1 MQSTLLVQAARLTIF
16 PVLATIVGTLV
27 AVWRPPGTRTVAA
40 IQHFAAGVVIA
51 ALAGEVLP
59 DLKEREDHKLVW
71 TAVGFALGVAVMLVL
86 GAWERRRSAAEKAR
100 AVSATGAAGTAEG
113 PRSLPMGMLIAIG
126 IDLVIDG
133 MLVGLGV
140 TLGSA
145 TGLIITIA
153 LTIEVLFLGV
163 SAALELLGEGFGRR
177 TVIWVGVVLA
187 LLVGVG
193 ALGGVL
199 LLGGAPA
206 TVQVAFLAF
215 GAAAL
220 LFLAIEELIVEAH
233 EVEEKAWMSAMLFAG
248 FFIIWLLEA
257 LVD

>member
-1 MQSTLLVQAARLTIF
+1 MA
-16 PVLATIVGTLV
+16 ATILGTLV
-27 AVWRPPGTRTVAA
+27 AVWRPPGKKVVAA
-40 IQHFAAGVVIA
+40 VQHFAAGVVIA

-59 DLKEREDHKLVW
+59 DLKERENHNLVW
-71 TAVGFALGVAVMLVL
+71 TAVGFALGVLVMLVL
-86 GAWERRRSAAEKAR
+86 GAWERRRSAAEEAR
-100 AVSATGAAGTAEG
+100 AGAASAVA
-113 PRSLPMGMLIAIG
+113 PVAARSLPMGMLIAIG

-145 TGLIITIA
+145 TGMIIAIA

-163 SAALELLGEGFGRR
+163 SAALELLGEGFPRGKVV
-177 TVIWVGVVLA
+177 VIGIVLA
-187 LLVGVG
+187 LLVAVG

-199 LLGGAPA
+199 LLGGAPPA
-206 TVQVAFLAF
+206 VQVAFLAF

-233 EVEEKAWMSAMLFAG
+233 EVEEKTWMSAMLFAG